1 MTTPFIRRAPFITI
15 EGVDGAGK
23 SSCFPKLLSALNAAG
38 FEVVQTQEPG
48 GSELGSRLRLEIKN
62 TAMEQQTAALL
73 AFAARSEH
81 LAQKIKPALQQ
92 GKAVISDRFTDST
105 FAYQGGGDGYSW
117 DSIEALEQ
125 LVHSDCHPD
134 LTILFD
140 LPVEV
145 AEARR
150 EKRLTINPDQAQ
162 DKFDNKPIEWFEK
175 VRSAYL
181 RRFEEN
187 PQRFSLIDAS
197 GTMEQVAKQVEKV
210 VERFM
215 ERWPELAAKHDP
227 SPRNTHSF
235 RSARP

>member
-1 MTTPFIRRAPFITI
+1 MTTPFTRRAPFITI

-23 SSCFPKLLSALNAAG
+23 SSCLPKLLAALNEAG

-48 GSELGSRLRLEIKN
+48 GSELGSRLRMEIKETVMN
-62 TAMEQQTAALL
+62 QQTAALL

-81 LAQKIKPALQQ
+81 LSQKIRPALHE

-117 DSIEALEQ
+117 NSIEVLEQ
-125 LVHSDCHPD
+125 LVHSDCCPD
-134 LTILFD
+134 LTLLFD
-140 LPVEV
+140 LPGEV

-150 EKRLTINPDQAQ
+150 QKRLAVTPEQAQ
-162 DKFDNKPIEWFEK
+162 DKFDAKSIEWFEK
-175 VRSAYL
+175 VRGAYL
-181 RRFEEN
+181 RRFDEN
-187 PQRFSLIDAS
+187 PERFALIDAS

-210 VERFM
+210 IVEFM
-215 ERWPELAAKHDP
+215 EKWPQLAAQYDQP
-227 SPRNTHSF
+227 SRHSF